1 MHKKLEI
8 LNKQPI
14 DFEPRSYPYPS
25 LMHGKEYQKIKH
37 QLQIELLKM
46 QNWVKETRQQVIIL
60 FEGRDAAG
68 KGGVIK
74 RFMEHMNPR
83 IAKVVALEKPSSYE
97 IGQWY
102 FQRYIKHL
110 PSRGEIILFDR
121 SWYNRA
127 GVEKVMGFC
136 SSKEYMEF
144 IHQTADLER
153 MWTESGMYL
162 FKLWFSVS
170 RPEQFKRFQKRGAD
184 MLSRWK
190 LSAID
195 LAAVEKWNAYTEAKE
210 AMFYYTNTKHAPW
223 TVINADDKKR
233 SRINAMRHVL
243 YHLPY
248 ADKAN
253 DNLLTPDPAIVS
265 DASDFSEE
273 PRQGFVKN

>member
-1 MHKKLEI
+1 MEEKLQILDKPLEI
-8 LNKQPI
+8 K
-14 DFEPRSYPYPS
+14 PRSYPYPS
-25 LMHGKEYQKIKH
+25 LMNSKEYQEVKR

-46 QNWVKETRQQVIIL
+46 QSWVKKTGQRVIIL

-83 IAKVVALEKPSSYE
+83 IAKVVALEKPDSYE

-102 FQRYIKHL
+102 FQRYITHL
-110 PSRGEIILFDR
+110 PSKGEIVLFDR

-127 GVEKVMGFC
+127 GVEKVMNFC

-144 IHQTADLER
+144 IYQTADLER

-170 RPEQFKRFQKRGAD
+170 RPEQFKRFQKRRAD
-184 MLSRWK
+184 RLSRWK
-190 LSAID
+190 LSPIDIAAI
-195 LAAVEKWNAYTEAKE
+195 EKWEAYTEAKE

-243 YHLPY
+243 HHLPY
-248 ADKAN
+248 EDKAD
-253 DNLLTPDPAIVS
+253 DNLLQPDPAIVT

-273 PRQGFVKN
+273 PREDFVQA

>member
-1 MHKKLEI
+1 MR
-8 LNKQPI
+8 
-14 DFEPRSYPYPS
+14 D
-25 LMHGKEYQKIKH
+25 KEYQKTKRK
-37 QLQIELLKM
+37 LQIELLKM
-46 QNWVKETRQQVIIL
+46 QNWVKATGQRIIIL

-83 IAKVVALEKPSSYE
+83 IAHVVALEKPSAYE
-97 IGQWY
+97 AGQWY

-110 PSRGEIILFDR
+110 PSRGEIVLFDR

-136 SSKEYMEF
+136 SSREYMEF
-144 IHQTADLER
+144 IDQTADLER

-170 RPEQFKRFQKRGAD
+170 RPEQFKRFQKRRAD

-195 LAAVEKWNAYTEAKE
+195 LAAIEQWEAYTEAKE
-210 AMFYYTNTKHAPW
+210 AMFYYTNTEHAPW

-233 SRINAMRHVL
+233 SRINAMRYVL
-243 YHLPY
+243 YRLPY
-248 ADKAN
+248 EDKA
-253 DNLLTPDPAIVS
+253 DDHLLQPDPAIVS

-273 PRQGFVKN
+273 PSEDFVQHG